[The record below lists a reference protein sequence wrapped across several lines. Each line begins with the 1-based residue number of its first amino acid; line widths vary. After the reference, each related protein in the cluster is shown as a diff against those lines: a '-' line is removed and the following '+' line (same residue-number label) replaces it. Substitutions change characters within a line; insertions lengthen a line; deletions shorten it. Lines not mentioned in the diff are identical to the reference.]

1 MRYLLSVALLWG
13 SLNAALAQLRPTALI
28 TFDRDFNGVGAA
40 GTVPGT
46 PEGSAVLAP
55 GKFGQAL
62 KSGPGTGYVRYPTA
76 SLLRPEGGTVE
87 MWVCPLDWRPAANEF
102 HVFFDTRGQGALYLY
117 KFHDDRRLMMLA
129 CDNVAGPYAVSSTE
143 LDWELGQWHHIAGT
157 WSAQGVMAYVDGKP
171 VAAVPTPC
179 KLPQSLGSEVTIGD
193 NPWHLPRTSS
203 SLIDEVRLYDR
214 PLSAAHIAAHF
225 EGHYDAVV
233 PLTAESTFLSY
244 AMDPMAGELRVEVNT
259 NGADVPDEALTA
271 RVAVVATGKPLPGD
285 ALSASFAG
293 GQAAAVLPLAAHRS
307 GDYEVVVQV
316 LRDGTEAFELRKPAV
331 VPDTSAW
338 MGSKLGLA
346 DRVLP
351 PWTPVQV
358 RGRVVRMWGRNY
370 AFDRGPLPNRISSAG
385 ERLLAAPIGIK
396 AGSLGAESQLLKST
410 VFAPTRWSDT
420 RCEVMGALRYDVNGA
435 EVEFRG
441 ASSIEYDG
449 LLWCELTADRPEALD
464 QLTIDIPL
472 RSECALYRHR
482 YAYTWDSS
490 KVTGSLPPGD
500 GVVDHDKFIP
510 YYWLGDN
517 DRGLFWFCESDEM
530 WPNGQRDDALQV
542 IRSGKRVTLRLNILA
557 PGQKLPAN
565 WKFGFGLQ
573 ATPVKPLPQDWRK
586 WRLQPGRNANVSI
599 IWPTPEPD
607 SLRWYGYPE
616 ATNPALFHQR
626 VAGLHRK
633 GVKAVPY
640 LCLSFLS
647 AACPDWPYF
656 GKYWAM
662 GPVDTSSSDVA
673 QYGAGFAMVSP
684 LGQGYPDFIVTK
696 TADFIRRYGVDG
708 VYHDNTHPYSSTSA
722 DAGLGYERDGQRYPT
737 FPIRAY
743 RELYRRMYA
752 VIKSRPGPTFTM
764 AHMSGKVTIPI
775 LAYEDSYLDGEHFR
789 GVVKDS
795 YLDMMSLDTF
805 RAEYMGRQWGIMP
818 FFLPEFDAERAKQ
831 VEPTRGLMAL
841 LMLHD
846 TAVWPIWCNADVVNE
861 ALAALDSFGYVDSEF
876 VGYFAGG
883 PPATTDMGDVYVSA
897 YRKPGKAL
905 LVVGNVGREAREG
918 TVAVNAAGLGFSPRQ
933 AMLWPDRQPL
943 ALVDGAVTLS
953 VPGLGYQ
960 MVVVR

>member
-1 MRYLLSVALLWG
+1 MRRMLDVTLLLCLMSG
-13 SLNAALAQLRPTALI
+13 ALAQVKPTATI
-28 TFDRDFNGVGAA
+28 SFDNDLNGVGAA
-40 GTVPGT
+40 GVVAGT
-46 PEGSAVLAP
+46 PEGAPTLAP
-55 GKFGQAL
+55 GKVGQAL
-62 KSGPGTGYVRYPTA
+62 KSGPGSGYVRYPTTG
-76 SLLRPEGGTVE
+76 LLRPKGGTVE
-87 MWVCPLDWRPAANEF
+87 MWVCPLDWRPAENEF

-117 KFHDDRRLMMLA
+117 KFHDSVRLMMLS

-143 LDWELGQWHHIAGT
+143 LDWEPGQWHHIAGT

-171 VAAVPTPC
+171 AAAVPTPC

-193 NPWHLPRTSS
+193 NPWHLPRSSS

-214 PLSAAHIAAHF
+214 PLSPAHIAAHF
-225 EGHYDAVV
+225 EGRFDVMV
-233 PLTAESTFLSY
+233 PLTAEGTILSY
-244 AMDPMAGELRVEVNT
+244 SMDPAAGELRVQVNT
-259 NGADVPDEALTA
+259 SGADVPDESLTA
-271 RVAVVATGKPLPGD
+271 RVAMVAPGQPLPAD
-285 ALSASFAG
+285 AASARFAG
-293 GQAAAVLPLAAHRS
+293 GQAEAVLPLGSRRP
-307 GDYEVVVQV
+307 GDYEVVAQVQQ
-316 LRDGTEAFELRKPAV
+316 DGAEVFELRKPAA
-331 VPDTSAW
+331 VPDTLSW
-338 MGSKLGLA
+338 MGSRLGLA

-358 RGRVVRMWGRNY
+358 KGSVVSVWGRNY

-385 ERLLAAPIGIK
+385 ERLLAAPIAIR
-396 AGSLGAESQLLKST
+396 AGSAGADGQLVESVVS
-410 VFAPTRWSDT
+410 APTRGSDT
-420 RCEVMGALRYDVNGA
+420 RCEVTGSWRYGLNGA
-435 EVEFRG
+435 QVEVRG
-441 ASSIEYDG
+441 ITSIEYDG
-449 LLWCELTADRPEALD
+449 MLWCELTVDRPETLD
-464 QLTIDIPL
+464 RLTIDIPL
-472 RSECALYRHR
+472 RSERALYRHR

-490 KVTGSLPPGD
+490 RVTGNLPSGE
-500 GVVDHDKFIP
+500 GVVDQEKFIP

-530 WPNGQRDDALQV
+530 WPNGQQTDAVQV
-542 IRSGKRVTLRLNILA
+542 IRSGGRVTLRLNILA

-565 WKFGFGLQ
+565 WKLGFGLQ
-573 ATPVKPLPQDWRK
+573 ATPVKPLPKDWRK
-586 WRLQPGRNANVSI
+586 WRLQPGRNATVSI

-616 ATNPALFHQR
+616 ATDPALFRQR
-626 VAGLHRK
+626 VAGLHRD

-647 AACPDWPYF
+647 AACPEWPYF

-662 GPVDTSSSDVA
+662 GPVDTGSADVA

-684 LGQGYPDFIVTK
+684 LGQGYSDFIVTK

-708 VYHDNTHPYSSTSA
+708 VYHDNTHPYSSASA
-722 DAGLGYERDGQRYPT
+722 AAGLGYERDGQRYPT

-743 RELYRRMYA
+743 RDLYRRMYA
-752 VIKSRPGPTFTM
+752 VIKSRPSPTFIM

-795 YLDMMSLDTF
+795 YLDLMSLDTF

-818 FFLPEFDAERAKQ
+818 FFLPEFDQERARQ

-861 ALAALDSFGYVDSEF
+861 ALAALDSFGYVDSDF
-876 VGYFAGG
+876 VGYFAAQ
-883 PPATTDMGDVYVSA
+883 PPAATDMADVHVSA
-897 YRKPGKAL
+897 YRKLGKAL
-905 LVVGNVGREAREG
+905 LVVGNVGRESREG
-918 TVAVNAAGLGFSPRQ
+918 TVTINPAGLGFAPRR
-933 AMLWPDRQPL
+933 AVLWPGKQPL
-943 ALVDGAVTLS
+943 ALADGKAKLT

-960 MVVVR
+960 MVVVQ